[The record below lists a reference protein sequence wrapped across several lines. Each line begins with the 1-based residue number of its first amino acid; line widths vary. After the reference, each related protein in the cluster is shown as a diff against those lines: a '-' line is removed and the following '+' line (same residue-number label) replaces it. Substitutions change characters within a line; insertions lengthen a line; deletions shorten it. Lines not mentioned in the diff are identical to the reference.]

1 MGINKLFICIVFGT
15 ILSGCVQSTAMIG
28 PAITIAS
35 TGNITQAGLSFLTNK
50 AVEEETGMNTVT
62 FVSTKIEENNSK
74 NRMRR
79 GIKEIL
85 DNNFEKTRQKLIS
98 QDQSNIFK

>member
-1 MGINKLFICIVFGT
+1 MGINKIFCYFIAAIL
-15 ILSGCVQSTAMIG
+15 LSGCVQSTAMIG
-28 PAITIAS
+28 PTITIAS

>member
-1 MGINKLFICIVFGT
+1 MGINKIFIYI
-15 ILSGCVQSTAMIG
+15 ISSLIISGCVQSTAMIG

-98 QDQSNIFK
+98 QDRLPKLP

>member
-1 MGINKLFICIVFGT
+1 MGINKIFCYFIAAIL
-15 ILSGCVQSTAMIG
+15 LSGCVQSTAMIG

-35 TGNITQAGLSFLTNK
+35 TGNISQAGLSFLTNK

-85 DNNFEKTRQKLIS
+85 DNNFQKTRQKLIS